1 MTHER
6 IWNLFARKMANEL
19 LPEEE
24 KELER
29 LLQQHPEA
37 SYIKE
42 MLMHPWKD
50 RDRPFGA
57 DEADMA
63 LRRHKL
69 RLDAAGEVDD
79 EPVLPARPKGK
90 VRRMVLQITGVA
102 AAVALAFFV
111 GRQWLPAAQAPA
123 ETVPQQLV
131 TQNGSRSH
139 IKLPDGTSVWLNA
152 GSKLNYPRQ
161 FTGGKREV
169 ALEGEA
175 FFDVAK
181 DPDRPFTV
189 RTKTFAIRVLGTEFN
204 VRAYP
209 REDSAVTSL
218 VRGAVEVVLDEAENR
233 VVRLRPNEK
242 LTMSTIAETPES
254 SGLRPAGVP
263 QPVKSR
269 LTEVEDSVIAET
281 AWVENKLAFK
291 KMPLER
297 VAVLLEHWFDADI
310 RFKND
315 NKKQVYL
322 SGVFDKESLTE
333 VLKALELTGSFHFRQ
348 GEDGVIWI
356 E

>member
-6 IWNLFARKMANEL
+6 IWNLFARKMADEL

-42 MLMHPWKD
+42 MFMHPWKD
-50 RDRPFGA
+50 RDRPFGP
-57 DEADMA
+57 DEAEMA
-63 LRRHKL
+63 LSRHKL
-69 RLDAAGEVDD
+69 RLEAAGDVDD
-79 EPVLPARPKGK
+79 EPVLPSRPKAK
-90 VRRMVLQITGVA
+90 VRRMVLQFTGVA

-111 GRQWLPAAQAPA
+111 GRQWLPAAQSPA

-131 TQNGSRSH
+131 TQKGSRSH
-139 IKLPDGTSVWLNA
+139 IKLPDGTTVWLNA

-204 VRAYP
+204 VAAYP
-209 REDSAVTSL
+209 DENKLETTLISGKVQVTMNEKPDQNIIL
-218 VRGAVEVVLDEAENR
+218 A
-233 VVRLRPNEK
+233 PNEK
-242 LTMSTIAETPES
+242 LTVINKEM
-254 SGLRPAGVP
+254 LRPG
-263 QPVKSR
+263 QPSA
-269 LTEVEDSVIAET
+269 TDEVEQSRQCASHRT
-281 AWVENKLAFK
+281 
-291 KMPLER
+291 PS
-297 VAVLLEHWFDADI
+297 
-310 RFKND
+310 
-315 NKKQVYL
+315 Y
-322 SGVFDKESLTE
+322 SG
-333 VLKALELTGSFHFRQ
+333 Q
-348 GEDGVIWI
+348 
-356 E
+356 

>member
-1 MTHER
+1 
-6 IWNLFARKMANEL
+6 MANEL

-50 RDRPFGA
+50 RERLFGP
-57 DEADMA
+57 EEVDMA

-69 RLDAAGEVDD
+69 RLEAAGDADD
-79 EPVLPARPKGK
+79 EPVPVRPKGK
-90 VRRMVLQITGVA
+90 VRRMVLQLTGVA

-111 GRQWLPAAQAPA
+111 GRQWLPAANSPLEGA
-123 ETVPQQLV
+123 PQQLV
-131 TQNGSRSH
+131 TQKGSRSH
-139 IKLPDGTSVWLNA
+139 IKLPDGTTVWLNA
-152 GSKLNYPRQ
+152 GSKLDYPKQ

-169 ALEGEA
+169 TLEGEA

-181 DPDRPFTV
+181 DADRPFTV

-209 REDSAVTSL
+209 QEDSAVTSL
-218 VRGAVEVVLDEAENR
+218 IRGAVEVVLDETENR

-242 LTMSTIAETPES
+242 LTMLTAVVTPDNNGHNPVEIH
-254 SGLRPAGVP
+254 

-315 NKKQVYL
+315 NKRQVYL
-322 SGVFDKESLTE
+322 SGVFDKESLIE

-348 GEDGVIWI
+348 GDDGVIWI